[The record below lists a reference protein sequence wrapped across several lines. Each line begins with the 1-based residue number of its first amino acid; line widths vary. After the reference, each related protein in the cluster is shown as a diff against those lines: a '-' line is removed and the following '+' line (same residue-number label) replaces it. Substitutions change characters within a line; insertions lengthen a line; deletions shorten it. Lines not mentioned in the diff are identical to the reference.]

1 VRPVTP
7 DCRRLETECLG
18 PGLQAFQRGAANHA
32 ARSPLGRCGRESA
45 LKPEQRR
52 MPKQPRQRERTAAC
66 GFPRNVPY
74 HTLFVNDKNLIAQK
88 FRFFRADLNDGPGG
102 EYGPAPRKGLSKT
115 S

>member
-1 VRPVTP
+1 
-7 DCRRLETECLG
+7 
-18 PGLQAFQRGAANHA
+18 
-32 ARSPLGRCGRESA
+32 
-45 LKPEQRR
+45 
-52 MPKQPRQRERTAAC
+52 MPKQPLQRERTAAC